1 LKKRDK
7 DELLEIIRNKPV
19 ITFMSESK
27 ELNKEYAKTNGELN
41 IYFGNTRGY
50 NELKG
55 KDLFVIGTPHIN
67 PILYYFHAEYIGI
80 DTNTIDKKME
90 YQTIQWKGMQFKFQT
105 FNNPDLRNIQ
115 LPLIDGELT
124 QAIGRARTIRT
135 EAKVRVFS
143 NFPSEITDIFDFG

>member
-1 LKKRDK
+1 
-7 DELLEIIRNKPV
+7 
-19 ITFMSESK
+19 MSESK
-27 ELNKEYAKTNGELN
+27 ELNTEYSKNNGDLN

-67 PILYYFHAEYIGI
+67 PIVYYFHAEYMGI
-80 DTNTIDKKME
+80 NTNCIDKKME
-90 YQTIQWKGMQFKFQT
+90 YQTIQWKGRQFKFQT

-115 LPLIDGELT
+115 LHLIEGELT

-135 EAKVRVFS
+135 DAQVQVFS
-143 NFPSEITDIFDFG
+143 NFPLLMTDKFNFD